1 MFILTYNIKFTEL
14 DEQIEKLQINDIFNV
29 FYESPLEITTEEYG
43 YGYLEKIV
51 DTIDIRIAYE
61 NSEEY
66 LELFKEKVTSILG
79 TNCIS
84 IEQCNYDN
92 YNYNYNFPTVH
103 INDNWVLSSPDEV
116 IHDKNIHKISFI
128 SQGAFGTGLHETTK
142 DLLNIILTKIDL
154 SNKSVLDIGTGSG
167 ILSVASAIIG
177 ASKVTALDIRDVKD
191 EVLLNASLNG
201 LYNIEVLVGNAL
213 NDEIKIND
221 TYDWIYINIGGEET
235 ELFMNFI
242 RERLKNDGKI
252 LVSGLVE
259 WSFDKVKSIVES
271 YGFEL
276 ETKYQSNEWITAVF
290 N

>member
-51 DTIDIRIAYE
+51 DTINIRIAYE

-84 IEQCNYDN
+84 IEQCNYD
-92 YNYNYNFPTVH
+92 NYNYNFPTVH

-142 DLLNIILTKIDL
+142 DLLNIILTKINL

>member
-84 IEQCNYDN
+84 IEQCNYD
-92 YNYNYNFPTVH
+92 NYNYNFPTVH

-276 ETKYQSNEWITAVF
+276 ETKYQSNEWITAIF

>member
-14 DEQIEKLQINDIFNV
+14 DKQIEKLQINDIFNV

-61 NSEEY
+61 DSEEY

-79 TNCIS
+79 TTCIS
-84 IEQCNYDN
+84 IEQCNYE
-92 YNYNYNFPTVH
+92 NYNYNFPTVH

-116 IHDKNIHKISFI
+116 INDKNIHKISFI

-235 ELFMNFI
+235 ELFMDFI
-242 RERLKNDGKI
+242 REHLKNDGKI

>member
-84 IEQCNYDN
+84 IEQCNYD
-92 YNYNYNFPTVH
+92 NYNYNFPTVH

>member
-92 YNYNYNFPTVH
+92 YNYNFPTVH

-116 IHDKNIHKISFI
+116 IHDKNTHKISFI

>member
-92 YNYNYNFPTVH
+92 YNYNFPTVH
-103 INDNWVLSSPDEV
+103 INDNWVLSSPDKV